1 MKRKYGR
8 KVWNKAGVE
17 RLVPSTK
24 PFHELFNEPLTTVQK
39 QETYESPKD
48 YHRLAR
54 IASAPDSESV
64 LHESCV
70 DWFDEYI
77 EAHGLDVVLNHTSN
91 QVSGFRGANAKR
103 AGYHKGFPDLSI
115 FHVKKK
121 VRIHPELFGVETREE
136 PVLYAG
142 LFIELKTPKTKN
154 RLSDEQKSTHETL
167 RKAGYKVEVIWDY
180 KTFQQTVIDY
190 LNDN

>member
-1 MKRKYGR
+1 MNRKHGR
-8 KVWNKAGVE
+8 KIWNKAGVE

-24 PFHELFNEPLTTVQK
+24 PFSELFNEPLIAVSK

-48 YHRLAR
+48 HYRLSR
-54 IASAPDSESV
+54 ISASPNDESV

-70 DWFDEYI
+70 EWFDEYC
-77 EAHGLDVVLNHTSN
+77 EVMGLDIVLNHTSN
-91 QVSGFRGANAKR
+91 QVGSYRGANAKR

-136 PVLYAG
+136 AVLYAG

-154 RLSDEQKSTHETL
+154 RLSDEQKSTHKTL
-167 RKAGYKVEVIWDY
+167 REAGYKVETIWDY
-180 KTFQQTVIDY
+180 ETFKQTIIDY